1 MLIIFLVTFIG
12 LMGFGIVLP
21 LFPFYAER
29 LGASPEIITLTMS
42 VFSLGQFFAAPFWG
56 RISDSIGRKK
66 VLIISLFGSGLSY
79 VMLAYAETLTLVI
92 LSRVFAGLMA
102 GNISIAFAYVSDI
115 TDPENRSAGLG
126 KVSAALG
133 LGFMTG
139 PAIGGFFAGSE
150 VESANYFLTAL
161 VGAGINFFAMIATMM
176 FLKESLKPEKRK
188 SFEGVFNIIEADT
201 FRPKEAILVLVSC
214 GLIFYCAMSLMEAI
228 FPLWANKIF
237 DYGPSHIGAVF
248 FLLGSIS
255 VIIQGGLIG
264 RLTKIFGEKRLVQIA
279 ATSVMIGLTLI
290 GSAVNPIMLW
300 SGLFFYGSGAAMFN
314 PSLSSMVSKSA
325 KENERGQFLGQ
336 YQAACAMGRII
347 GPTFSGVLYSNFAPS
362 TPLYAGVIIAIPVIF
377 LIANFTLRKPEG
389 VIE

>member
-1 MLIIFLVTFIG
+1 MLIIFLITFIG

-115 TDPENRSAGLG
+115 T
-126 KVSAALG
+126 
-133 LGFMTG
+133 
-139 PAIGGFFAGSE
+139 
-150 VESANYFLTAL
+150 
-161 VGAGINFFAMIATMM
+161 
-176 FLKESLKPEKRK
+176 
-188 SFEGVFNIIEADT
+188 IEADT
-201 FRPKEAILVLVSC
+201 FRPKNAILALVSC

-248 FLLGSIS
+248 FMLGSIA

-300 SGLFFYGSGAAMFN
+300 GGLFFYGSGAAMFN

-347 GPTFSGVLYSNFAPS
+347 GPTFSGVLYSNFSPS